1 MLTIEDLNRIIN
13 LPSIS
18 LDTNENRVKDV
29 IDFRNETIPFVDN
42 LNIFTVDFINNLSSI
57 LSFWYMLQN
66 NPWIK
71 DKCVIGLMGAYNAG
85 KSTLLNHL
93 LGTDLPTGINPVT
106 AVATYITYGAENRHY
121 IVDNENNLKLMPEDL
136 RNRLSHEETKGFNL
150 RKIISH
156 TVLYNQSQLL
166 KKISFLDTP
175 GITADN
181 EYDYATTADAAA
193 KCDVVLWAVRIKA
206 GAITEFEIDFIKKYL
221 VGKKLYVVITHAD
234 KSPSPEKVR
243 QTILRQLADANIE
256 CVDSFF
262 FGERTTRLIDVK
274 EQLGRIAEVLENESR
289 LFKVCQPQDQLNHFM
304 SIVQS
309 NLETRINEVT
319 EEKQEFGTKCR
330 QYENHVGDIKES
342 LSNNTEALRR
352 SINNL
357 GDTINNRCR
366 VVRFCT
372 GGTDGT
378 YTQLLNYHNS
388 MVHNYKSLSNSIS
401 KLDID
406 QLVLYG
412 KAVSYLSR
420 LTDELDCLV
429 ASRNKCVELVKKSKK
444 LLK

>member
-13 LPSIS
+13 LPNIS
-18 LDTNENRVKDV
+18 LEINENRVKDV
-29 IDFRNETIPFVDN
+29 IDFRDEIIPFVDN
-42 LNIFTVDFINNLSSI
+42 LNIFTVDFINNLNSI

-71 DKCVIGLMGAYNAG
+71 DKCVVGLMGAYNAG

-106 AVATYITYGAENRHY
+106 AVATYIAYGNENKHY
-121 IVDNENNLKLMPEDL
+121 IVDNESNLKLIPADL
-136 RNRLSHEETKGFNL
+136 KNRLSHEETKGFNL
-150 RKIISH
+150 RKIVSH

-166 KKISFLDTP
+166 RKISFLDTP

-181 EYDYATTADAAA
+181 EYDYATTADAAG
-193 KCDVVLWAVRIKA
+193 KCDIVLWAVRIKA

-234 KSPSPEKVR
+234 KSPNPEKVR
-243 QTILRQLADANIE
+243 QTVLRQLADADIE

-262 FGERTTRLIDVK
+262 FGERTTRLMDVK
-274 EQLGRIAEVLENESR
+274 EQLGHISKVLENESR
-289 LFKVCQPQDQLNHFM
+289 MFKVYQPQEQLNNFM

-309 NLETRINEVT
+309 NLETRINKVT
-319 EEKQEFGTKCR
+319 EEKQKIGTQCR
-330 QYENHVGDIKES
+330 LYENHVGDIKES

-357 GDTINNRCR
+357 RDTINNRCR

-388 MVHNYKSLSNSIS
+388 MVHNYNSLSNSIS
-401 KLDID
+401 KLDIE
-406 QLVLYG
+406 QLIQYG

-420 LTDELDCLV
+420 LTDELDNLV
-429 ASRNKCVELVKKSKK
+429 ISRNKCVELIIKSKK

>member
-18 LDTNENRVKDV
+18 LDINENRVKEV
-29 IDFRNETIPFVDN
+29 IDFRNETIPFIDS
-42 LNIFTVDFINNLSSI
+42 LNIFSVDFINNLNSI
-57 LSFWYMLQN
+57 LSSWYMLQN

-85 KSTLLNHL
+85 KSTLLNRL

-106 AVATYITYGAENRHY
+106 AVATYIAHGTENKHY

-136 RNRLSHEETKGFNL
+136 KNRLSHEETKGFNL
-150 RKIISH
+150 RKIVSH

-181 EYDYATTADAAA
+181 EYDYATTADAAT

-221 VGKKLYVVITHAD
+221 VGKKLYLVITHAD
-234 KSPSPEKVR
+234 KSPNPEKVR
-243 QTILRQLADANIE
+243 QTILRQLSDANIE
-256 CVDSFF
+256 CIDSFF

-274 EQLGRIAEVLENESR
+274 EQLNRISKVLENESR
-289 LFKVCQPQDQLNHFM
+289 TFKVYLPQEQLNHFM
-304 SIVQS
+304 SFVQS
-309 NLETRINEVT
+309 NLGTRINEVT
-319 EEKQEFGTKCR
+319 EEKQKIGTICR
-330 QYENHVGDIKES
+330 QYENHIGTIKEA

-352 SINNL
+352 SINNIR
-357 GDTINNRCR
+357 DTINNRCKA
-366 VVRFCT
+366 VTFCT
-372 GGTDGT
+372 GGA
-378 YTQLLNYHNS
+378 YNQLVNYCDS
-388 MVHNYKSLSNSIS
+388 MIGNYNGLFNSIS
-401 KLDID
+401 MLDIE
-406 QLVLYG
+406 QIVQYG
-412 KAVSYLSR
+412 KAVSSLSR
-420 LTDELDCLV
+420 LIDELDNLV
-429 ASRNKCVELVKKSKK
+429 VSRNKCVELIKKSKK

>member
-18 LDTNENRVKDV
+18 LDINENRVKEV
-29 IDFRNETIPFVDN
+29 IDFRNETIPFIDS
-42 LNIFTVDFINNLSSI
+42 LNIFSVDFINNLNSI
-57 LSFWYMLQN
+57 LSSWYMLQN

-85 KSTLLNHL
+85 KSTLLNRL

-106 AVATYITYGAENRHY
+106 AVATYIAHGTENKHY

-136 RNRLSHEETKGFNL
+136 KNRLSHEETKGFNL
-150 RKIISH
+150 RKRVSH
-156 TVLYNQSQLL
+156 TGLYNQSQLL

-181 EYDYATTADAAA
+181 EYDYATTADAAT

-221 VGKKLYVVITHAD
+221 VGKKLYLVITHAD
-234 KSPSPEKVR
+234 KSPNPEKVR

-256 CVDSFF
+256 CIDSFF

-274 EQLGRIAEVLENESR
+274 EQLNRISKVLENESR
-289 LFKVCQPQDQLNHFM
+289 TFKVYLPQEQLNHFM
-304 SIVQS
+304 SFVQS

-319 EEKQEFGTKCR
+319 EEKQKIGTICR
-330 QYENHVGDIKES
+330 QYENHIGTIKEA

-352 SINNL
+352 SINNIR
-357 GDTINNRCR
+357 DTINNRCKA
-366 VVRFCT
+366 VTFCT
-372 GGTDGT
+372 GGA
-378 YTQLLNYHNS
+378 YNQLVNYCDS
-388 MVHNYKSLSNSIS
+388 MIGNYNGLFNSIS
-401 KLDID
+401 MLDIE
-406 QLVLYG
+406 QIVQYG
-412 KAVSYLSR
+412 KAVSSLSR
-420 LTDELDCLV
+420 LIDELDNLV
-429 ASRNKCVELVKKSKK
+429 VSRNKCVELIKKSKK
-444 LLK
+444 LLI

>member
-18 LDTNENRVKDV
+18 LDINENRVKEV
-29 IDFRNETIPFVDN
+29 IDFRNETIPFIDS
-42 LNIFTVDFINNLSSI
+42 LNIFSVDFINNLNSI
-57 LSFWYMLQN
+57 LSSWYMLQN

-85 KSTLLNHL
+85 KSTLLNRL

-106 AVATYITYGAENRHY
+106 AVATYIAHGTENKHY

-136 RNRLSHEETKGFNL
+136 KNRLSHEETKGFNL
-150 RKIISH
+150 RKIVSH

-181 EYDYATTADAAA
+181 EYDYATTADAAT

-206 GAITEFEIDFIKKYL
+206 GAITEFEIDFIKKFL
-221 VGKKLYVVITHAD
+221 VGKKLYLVITHAD
-234 KSPSPEKVR
+234 KSPNPEKVR

-256 CVDSFF
+256 CIDSFF

-274 EQLGRIAEVLENESR
+274 EQLNRISKVLENESR
-289 LFKVCQPQDQLNHFM
+289 TFKVYLPQEQLNHFM
-304 SIVQS
+304 SFVQS

-319 EEKQEFGTKCR
+319 EEKQKIETICR
-330 QYENHVGDIKES
+330 QYENHIGTIKEA

-352 SINNL
+352 SINNIR
-357 GDTINNRCR
+357 DTINNRCKA
-366 VVRFCT
+366 VTFCT
-372 GGTDGT
+372 GGA
-378 YTQLLNYHNS
+378 YNQLVNYCDS
-388 MVHNYKSLSNSIS
+388 MIGNYNGLFNSIS
-401 KLDID
+401 MLDIE
-406 QLVLYG
+406 QIVQYG
-412 KAVSYLSR
+412 KTVSSLSR
-420 LTDELDCLV
+420 LIDELDNLV
-429 ASRNKCVELVKKSKK
+429 VSRNKCVELIKKSKK

>member
-13 LPSIS
+13 LSSIS
-18 LDTNENRVKDV
+18 LDINENRVKEV
-29 IDFRNETIPFVDN
+29 IDFRNETIPFIDS
-42 LNIFTVDFINNLSSI
+42 LNIFSVDFINNLNSI
-57 LSFWYMLQN
+57 LSSWYMLQN

-71 DKCVIGLMGAYNAG
+71 GKCVIGLMGAYNAG
-85 KSTLLNHL
+85 KSTLLNRL

-106 AVATYITYGAENRHY
+106 AVATYIAHGTENKHY

-136 RNRLSHEETKGFNL
+136 KNRLSHEETKGFNL
-150 RKIISH
+150 RKIVSH

-181 EYDYATTADAAA
+181 EYDYATTADAAT

-221 VGKKLYVVITHAD
+221 VGKKLYLVITHAD
-234 KSPSPEKVR
+234 KSPNPEKVR

-256 CVDSFF
+256 CIDSFF

-274 EQLGRIAEVLENESR
+274 EQLNRISKVLENESR
-289 LFKVCQPQDQLNHFM
+289 TFKVYLPQEQLNHFM
-304 SIVQS
+304 SFVQS

-319 EEKQEFGTKCR
+319 EEKQKIGTICR
-330 QYENHVGDIKES
+330 QYENHIGTIKEA

-352 SINNL
+352 SINNIR
-357 GDTINNRCR
+357 DTINNRCKA
-366 VVRFCT
+366 VTFCT
-372 GGTDGT
+372 GGA
-378 YTQLLNYHNS
+378 YNQLVNYCDS
-388 MVHNYKSLSNSIS
+388 MIGNYNGLFNSIS
-401 KLDID
+401 MLDIE
-406 QLVLYG
+406 QIVQYG
-412 KAVSYLSR
+412 KAVSSLSR
-420 LTDELDCLV
+420 LIDELDNLV
-429 ASRNKCVELVKKSKK
+429 VSRNKCVELIKKSKK

>member
-18 LDTNENRVKDV
+18 LDINENRVKEV
-29 IDFRNETIPFVDN
+29 IDFRNETIPFIDS
-42 LNIFTVDFINNLSSI
+42 LNIFSVDFINNLNSI
-57 LSFWYMLQN
+57 LSSWYMLQN

-85 KSTLLNHL
+85 KSTLLNRL

-106 AVATYITYGAENRHY
+106 AVATYIAHGTENKHY

-136 RNRLSHEETKGFNL
+136 KNRLSHEETKGFNL
-150 RKIISH
+150 REIVSH

-181 EYDYATTADAAA
+181 EYDYATTADAAT

-221 VGKKLYVVITHAD
+221 AGKKLYLVITHAD
-234 KSPSPEKVR
+234 KSPNPEKVR
-243 QTILRQLADANIE
+243 QTILRQLADDNIE
-256 CVDSFF
+256 CIDSFF

-274 EQLGRIAEVLENESR
+274 EQLNRISKVLENESR
-289 LFKVCQPQDQLNHFM
+289 TFKVYLPQEQLNHFM
-304 SIVQS
+304 SFVQS

-319 EEKQEFGTKCR
+319 EEKQKIGTICR
-330 QYENHVGDIKES
+330 QYENHIGTIKEA

-352 SINNL
+352 SINNIR
-357 GDTINNRCR
+357 DTINNRCKA
-366 VVRFCT
+366 VTFCT
-372 GGTDGT
+372 GGA
-378 YTQLLNYHNS
+378 YNQLVNYCDS
-388 MVHNYKSLSNSIS
+388 MIGNYNGLFNSIS
-401 KLDID
+401 MLDIE
-406 QLVLYG
+406 QIVQYG
-412 KAVSYLSR
+412 KTVSSLSR
-420 LTDELDCLV
+420 LIDELDNLV
-429 ASRNKCVELVKKSKK
+429 VSRNKCVELIKKSKK

>member
-18 LDTNENRVKDV
+18 LDINENRVKEV
-29 IDFRNETIPFVDN
+29 IDFRNETIPFIDS
-42 LNIFTVDFINNLSSI
+42 LNIFSVDFINNLNSI
-57 LSFWYMLQN
+57 LSSWYMLQN

-85 KSTLLNHL
+85 KSTLLNRL

-106 AVATYITYGAENRHY
+106 AVATYIAHGTENKHY

-136 RNRLSHEETKGFNL
+136 KNRLSHEETKGFNL
-150 RKIISH
+150 RKIVSH

-181 EYDYATTADAAA
+181 EYDYATTADAAT
-193 KCDVVLWAVRIKA
+193 KCDVALWAVRIKA

-221 VGKKLYVVITHAD
+221 VGKKLYLVITHAD
-234 KSPSPEKVR
+234 KSPNPEKVR

-256 CVDSFF
+256 CIDSFF

-274 EQLGRIAEVLENESR
+274 EQLNRISKVLENESR
-289 LFKVCQPQDQLNHFM
+289 TFKVYLPQEQLNHFM
-304 SIVQS
+304 SFVQS

-319 EEKQEFGTKCR
+319 EEKQKIGTICR
-330 QYENHVGDIKES
+330 QYENHIGTIKEA

-352 SINNL
+352 SINNIR
-357 GDTINNRCR
+357 DTINNRCKA
-366 VVRFCT
+366 VTFCT
-372 GGTDGT
+372 GGA
-378 YTQLLNYHNS
+378 YNQLVNYCDS
-388 MVHNYKSLSNSIS
+388 MIGNYNGLFNSIS
-401 KLDID
+401 MLDIE
-406 QLVLYG
+406 QIVQYG
-412 KAVSYLSR
+412 KTVSSLSR
-420 LTDELDCLV
+420 LIDELDNLV
-429 ASRNKCVELVKKSKK
+429 VSRNKCVELIKKSKK

>member
-1 MLTIEDLNRIIN
+1 MRI
-13 LPSIS
+13 LGS
-18 LDTNENRVKDV
+18 LDINENRVKEV
-29 IDFRNETIPFVDN
+29 IDFRNETIPFIDS
-42 LNIFTVDFINNLSSI
+42 LNIFSVDFINNLNSI
-57 LSFWYMLQN
+57 LSSWYMLQN

-85 KSTLLNHL
+85 KSTLLNRL

-106 AVATYITYGAENRHY
+106 AVATYIAHGTENKHY

-136 RNRLSHEETKGFNL
+136 KNRLSHEETKGFNL
-150 RKIISH
+150 RKIVSH

-181 EYDYATTADAAA
+181 EYDYATTADAAT

-221 VGKKLYVVITHAD
+221 VGKKLYLVITHAD
-234 KSPSPEKVR
+234 KSPNPEKVR

-256 CVDSFF
+256 CIDSFF

-274 EQLGRIAEVLENESR
+274 EQLNRISKVLENESR
-289 LFKVCQPQDQLNHFM
+289 TFKVYLPQEQLNHFM
-304 SIVQS
+304 SFVQS

-319 EEKQEFGTKCR
+319 EEKQKIGTICR
-330 QYENHVGDIKES
+330 QYENHIGSIKEA

-352 SINNL
+352 SINNIR
-357 GDTINNRCR
+357 DTINNRCKA
-366 VVRFCT
+366 VTFCT
-372 GGTDGT
+372 GGA
-378 YTQLLNYHNS
+378 YNQLVNYCDS
-388 MVHNYKSLSNSIS
+388 MIGNYNGLFNSIS
-401 KLDID
+401 MLDIE
-406 QLVLYG
+406 QIVQYG
-412 KAVSYLSR
+412 KAVSSLSR
-420 LTDELDCLV
+420 LIDELDNLV
-429 ASRNKCVELVKKSKK
+429 VSRNKCVELIKKSKK